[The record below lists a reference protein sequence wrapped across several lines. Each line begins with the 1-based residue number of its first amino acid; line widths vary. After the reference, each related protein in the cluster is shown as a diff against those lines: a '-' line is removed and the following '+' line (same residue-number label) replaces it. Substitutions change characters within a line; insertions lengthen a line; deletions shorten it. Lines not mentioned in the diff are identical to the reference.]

1 LIAYSLI
8 KRQKNTLLVF
18 REMPDYDVIVAGG
31 SISGLLAAREIA
43 AGDLSVAVLEEDSE
57 IGTPEHCGGVVS
69 TSGIHNLGI
78 VPDIKAIEN
87 SSITHAKIFS
97 HSSCFEISAAKQ
109 KIIVLDRRAFDK
121 QIAYQAQNNG
131 AEIRVKCA
139 MRSFGKQDDEY
150 LVKTSEGDL
159 SCEYFV
165 DARGVGSLISRNR
178 EGVLQSAQYEIYA
191 SWIEPDTIEVA
202 FDSQLYP
209 GFFAWIIPTGRAR
222 GKVGVAG
229 RRINAAS
236 ALQYYLDSKGKHSVM
251 RKIYAPIW
259 INGPLK
265 SFVTDRT
272 IIVGDAAGQSK
283 PTTAGGIYSC
293 GMAGVLAGR
302 ALVNSA
308 EQSNSDRKE
317 KQLLLLKH
325 YESKWLSMFKAEFDK
340 MLLVRR
346 LFERMDNRAIDDLI
360 NAIPPEVIQE
370 ASSDG
375 DFDFHSSA
383 VARILGAKGAA
394 RMAKALF
401 GNEIRRLL
409 PES

>member
-1 LIAYSLI
+1 
-8 KRQKNTLLVF
+8 
-18 REMPDYDVIVAGG
+18 MPDYDVIVAGG

-69 TSGIHNLGI
+69 MSGIHNLGI
-78 VPDIKAIEN
+78 VPDIKTIEN

-109 KIIVLDRRAFDK
+109 KVIVLDRRAFDK
-121 QIAYQAQNNG
+121 QIAYQAQNKG
-131 AEIRVKCA
+131 AEIRVKCS

-159 SCEYFV
+159 SCDYFV

-229 RRINAAS
+229 RGINAAS

-317 KQLLLLKH
+317 KQLLLLKY

-383 VARILGAKGAA
+383 VARILGAKRAA
-394 RMAKALF
+394 RMAKTLF

>member
-1 LIAYSLI
+1 
-8 KRQKNTLLVF
+8 
-18 REMPDYDVIVAGG
+18 MPDYDVIVAGG

-78 VPDIKAIEN
+78 VPDIKTIEN

-109 KIIVLDRRAFDK
+109 KVIVLDRRAFDK
-121 QIAYQAQNNG
+121 QIAYQAQNKG
-131 AEIRVKCA
+131 AEIRVKCS

-229 RRINAAS
+229 RGINAAS

-317 KQLLLLKH
+317 KQLLLLKY

-383 VARILGAKGAA
+383 VARILGAKRAA
-394 RMAKALF
+394 RMAKTLF

>member
-1 LIAYSLI
+1 
-8 KRQKNTLLVF
+8 
-18 REMPDYDVIVAGG
+18 MPDYDVIVAGG

-69 TSGIHNLGI
+69 MSGIHNLGI
-78 VPDIKAIEN
+78 VPDIKTIEN

-109 KIIVLDRRAFDK
+109 KVIVLDRRAFDK
-121 QIAYQAQNNG
+121 QIAYQAQNKG
-131 AEIRVKCA
+131 AEIRVKCS

-229 RRINAAS
+229 RGINAAS

-317 KQLLLLKH
+317 KQLLLLKY

>member
-1 LIAYSLI
+1 
-8 KRQKNTLLVF
+8 
-18 REMPDYDVIVAGG
+18 MPDYDVIVAGG

-69 TSGIHNLGI
+69 MSGIHNLGI
-78 VPDIKAIEN
+78 VPDIKTIEN

-109 KIIVLDRRAFDK
+109 KVIVLDRRAFDK
-121 QIAYQAQNNG
+121 QIAYQAQNKG
-131 AEIRVKCA
+131 AEIRVKCS

-150 LVKTSEGDL
+150 RVKTSEGDL
-159 SCEYFV
+159 SCDYFV

-229 RRINAAS
+229 RGINAAS

-308 EQSNSDRKE
+308 EQSNSDQKE
-317 KQLLLLKH
+317 KQLLLLKY

-370 ASSDG
+370 ASSGG

>member
-1 LIAYSLI
+1 
-8 KRQKNTLLVF
+8 
-18 REMPDYDVIVAGG
+18 MPDYDVIVAGG

-69 TSGIHNLGI
+69 MSGIHNLGI
-78 VPDIKAIEN
+78 VPDIKTIEN

-109 KIIVLDRRAFDK
+109 KVIVLDRRAFDK
-121 QIAYQAQNNG
+121 QIAYQAQNKG
-131 AEIRVKCA
+131 AEIRVKCS

-150 LVKTSEGDL
+150 RVKTSEGDL

-229 RRINAAS
+229 RGINAAS

-308 EQSNSDRKE
+308 EQSNSDQKE
-317 KQLLLLKH
+317 KQLLLLKY

-383 VARILGAKGAA
+383 VARILGAKRAA
-394 RMAKALF
+394 RMAKTLF

>member
-1 LIAYSLI
+1 
-8 KRQKNTLLVF
+8 
-18 REMPDYDVIVAGG
+18 MPDYDVIVAGG

-69 TSGIHNLGI
+69 MSGIHNLGI
-78 VPDIKAIEN
+78 VPDIKTIEN

-109 KIIVLDRRAFDK
+109 KVIVLDRRAFDK
-121 QIAYQAQNNG
+121 QIAYQAQNKG
-131 AEIRVKCA
+131 AEIRVKCS

-317 KQLLLLKH
+317 KQLLLLKY

-383 VARILGAKGAA
+383 VARILGAKRAA
-394 RMAKALF
+394 RMAKTLF

>member
-1 LIAYSLI
+1 
-8 KRQKNTLLVF
+8 
-18 REMPDYDVIVAGG
+18 MPDYDVIVAGG

-78 VPDIKAIEN
+78 VPDIKTIEN

-109 KIIVLDRRAFDK
+109 KVIVLDRRAFDK
-121 QIAYQAQNNG
+121 QIAYQAQNKG
-131 AEIRVKCA
+131 AEIRVKCS

-159 SCEYFV
+159 TCEYFV

-178 EGVLQSAQYEIYA
+178 GGVLQSAQYEIYA

-317 KQLLLLKH
+317 KQLLLLKY

>member
-1 LIAYSLI
+1 
-8 KRQKNTLLVF
+8 
-18 REMPDYDVIVAGG
+18 MPDYDVIVAGG

-69 TSGIHNLGI
+69 MSGIHNLGI
-78 VPDIKAIEN
+78 VPDIKTIEN

-109 KIIVLDRRAFDK
+109 KVIVLDRRAFDK
-121 QIAYQAQNNG
+121 QIAYQAQNKG
-131 AEIRVKCA
+131 AEIRVKCS

-308 EQSNSDRKE
+308 EQSNSDQKE
-317 KQLLLLKH
+317 KQLLLLKY

-346 LFERMDNRAIDDLI
+346 LFERMDNRAIDELV

>member
-1 LIAYSLI
+1 
-8 KRQKNTLLVF
+8 
-18 REMPDYDVIVAGG
+18 MPDYDVIVAGG

-69 TSGIHNLGI
+69 MSGIHNLGI
-78 VPDIKAIEN
+78 VPDIKTIEN

-109 KIIVLDRRAFDK
+109 KVIVLDRRAFDK
-121 QIAYQAQNNG
+121 QIAYQAQNKG
-131 AEIRVKCA
+131 AEIRVKCS

-229 RRINAAS
+229 RGINAAS

-317 KQLLLLKH
+317 KQLLLLKY

-383 VARILGAKGAA
+383 VARILGAKRAA
-394 RMAKALF
+394 RMAKTLF

>member
-1 LIAYSLI
+1 
-8 KRQKNTLLVF
+8 
-18 REMPDYDVIVAGG
+18 MPDYDVIVAGG

-78 VPDIKAIEN
+78 VPDIKTIEN

-109 KIIVLDRRAFDK
+109 KVIVLDRRAFDK
-121 QIAYQAQNNG
+121 QIAYQAQNKG
-131 AEIRVKCA
+131 AEIRVKCS

-308 EQSNSDRKE
+308 EQSNSDQKE
-317 KQLLLLKH
+317 KQLLLLKY

>member
-1 LIAYSLI
+1 
-8 KRQKNTLLVF
+8 
-18 REMPDYDVIVAGG
+18 MPDYDVIVAGG

-43 AGDLSVAVLEEDSE
+43 AGDLSVVVLEEDSE

-78 VPDIKAIEN
+78 VPDIKTIEN

-109 KIIVLDRRAFDK
+109 KVIVLDRRAFDK
-121 QIAYQAQNNG
+121 QIAYQAQNKG
-131 AEIRVKCA
+131 AEIRVKCS
-139 MRSFGKQDDEY
+139 MRSFGKEDDEY

-317 KQLLLLKH
+317 KQLLLLKY